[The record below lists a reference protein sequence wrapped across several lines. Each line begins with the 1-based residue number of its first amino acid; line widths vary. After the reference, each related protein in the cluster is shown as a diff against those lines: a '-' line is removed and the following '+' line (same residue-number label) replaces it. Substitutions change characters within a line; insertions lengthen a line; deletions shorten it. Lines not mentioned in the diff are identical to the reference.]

1 MERAVVRTGYR
12 PLCLCGL
19 RTEMNRDRAEKRG
32 MRGFTLVEVVIAAAI
47 FAVAAVALMA
57 GFLSGLMLVESGRTM
72 ATAAADARTVLE
84 EMRRQSGSGLAAVTQ
99 VNWPTWARDTGGLT
113 SLENERVSVSYRNPA
128 ADPLEATVTVNWTE
142 RNRARSSS
150 FTGLVTR
157 R

>member
-1 MERAVVRTGYR
+1 MERAAVRTGYR
-12 PLCLCGL
+12 PLSLCGL
-19 RTEMNRDRAEKRG
+19 RTEMNRGLAKRG
-32 MRGFTLVEVVIAAAI
+32 MQGFTLVEVVITAAI

-72 ATAAADARTVLE
+72 ATASADARTVLE
-84 EMRRQSGSGLAAVTQ
+84 EMRRQSGSGLNAVTQ
-99 VNWPTWARDTGGLT
+99 VNWPTWARTTGALT

-142 RNRARSSS
+142 RNRARSAT